1 MTGNPV
7 ADELLDQIETYHR
20 KTAELSRRLKEHPEL
35 LPRIN
40 LGLQDLIDIQLAR
53 PRLKG
58 DDLFKAYRKVRG
70 LIFIGPREW
79 EKACL
84 GPKKENPLELEP
96 SWCHKLKLPPPL
108 PIEVMRKVAS
118 YCRTPEWATTPV
130 LWLALPRIVSPKFG
144 KIPTTLLGQNK
155 LWGVAHD
162 NLPGGLVRQ
171 DVFWSNWFMAADYTA
186 KYELAHEPATKD
198 NGWAVGYEFPD
209 LTVRKNW
216 PDQKVAISQR
226 KGLESV
232 TAARDTLMLNL
243 VLAATD
249 RRLRTSG
256 YSRTSTVFG
265 GDPLDVGSYAV
276 GVNVFQDWHPEI
288 ASDRIAASVQGVL
301 EL

>member
-20 KTAELSRRLKEHPEL
+20 KTAELSRRLKEHPDL

-130 LWLALPRIVSPKFG
+130 LWLALPRIVLPKFG
-144 KIPTTLLGQNK
+144 EIPTTLLGQNK

-232 TAARDTLMLNL
+232 TPARCRLVRRWRQRLPGLASRDCQRPYRGFRPGSSGTLTLVPLGLLGPLGPWGRHFAGPFLFAKNL
-243 VLAATD
+243 LT
-249 RRLRTSG
+249 
-256 YSRTSTVFG
+256 
-265 GDPLDVGSYAV
+265 
-276 GVNVFQDWHPEI
+276 
-288 ASDRIAASVQGVL
+288 
-301 EL
+301 